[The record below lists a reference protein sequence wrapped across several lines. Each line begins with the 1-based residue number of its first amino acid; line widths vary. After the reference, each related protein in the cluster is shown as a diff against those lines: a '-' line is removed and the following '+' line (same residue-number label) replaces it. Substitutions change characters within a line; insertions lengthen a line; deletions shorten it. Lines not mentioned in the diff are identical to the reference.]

1 MGQALADPRAN
12 RNSRRGG
19 PDPAVKPSP
28 APQQPSPAAPF
39 IESDLEAI
47 EAAHLRRAAYDRP
60 LRGILLVIASTIFLA
75 SSDTMAKYL
84 AVRLPAI
91 EIGWLRYVVFV
102 LIMAPGVIAAHPRK
116 ALRTDHALAQIVRGA
131 TLVGSSLL
139 FVTALRFLPIAEATT
154 TSFVSPI
161 FVTVLSII
169 FLSERVG
176 MRRWL
181 ATLTGLI
188 GVIIVVR
195 PGTSAFHPAALLAV
209 SSALCWACSLVV
221 TRNIAGRDPSVT
233 TMAWSA
239 LVGFVALSV
248 LSPFVWITPTWT
260 EVAIGAGI
268 GIAAT
273 SGHWLVVL
281 AYRWGDA
288 SALAPFSYTQAI
300 WATLFGYLVFGDVPD
315 AWTFVGA
322 AVIVASG
329 LYTAHRER
337 MRRAALVPRMAR
349 QSS

>member
-1 MGQALADPRAN
+1 MTP
-12 RNSRRGG
+12 
-19 PDPAVKPSP
+19 PSP

-47 EAAHLRRAAYDRP
+47 EAAPRYRSADDRP
-60 LRGILLVIASTIFLA
+60 LRGILLVILSTVFLA

-84 AVRLPAI
+84 SVRLPAV

-102 LIMAPGVIAAHPRK
+102 LIMAPSVIAAHPRK
-116 ALRTDHALAQIVRGA
+116 ALRTDHALLQIVRGA

-176 MRRWL
+176 VRRWL
-181 ATLTGLI
+181 ATLTGLV
-188 GVIIVVR
+188 GVMIVVR

-221 TRNIAGRDPSVT
+221 TRSISGRDPSVT

-239 LVGFVALSV
+239 LVGFVV
-248 LSPFVWITPTWT
+248 LSALCPLVWITPTWT
-260 EVAIGAGI
+260 EVAIGACI

-273 SGHWLVVL
+273 GGHWLVVL
-281 AYRWGDA
+281 AYRFGDA
-288 SALAPFSYTQAI
+288 SVLAPFSYTQAI
-300 WATLFGYLVFGDVPD
+300 WATLFGYFVFGDVPD
-315 AWTFVGA
+315 GWTFIGA

-337 MRRAALVPRMAR
+337 MRRAALILQAAR
-349 QSS
+349 AS